1 MQSIKE
7 ILEHP
12 TNYTGSQTTRDMVKA
27 EIAARWGAEEAE
39 KYDPLYNARTFRQWL
54 ALGLRV
60 KKGEKGIRSITFVE
74 KKDENGKVTERIRRS
89 IVLFYYKQVEKI
101 S

>member
-12 TNYTGSQTTRDMVKA
+12 TNYTGSEATRDMVRS
-27 EIAARWGAEEAE
+27 EIAARWGAKEAE
-39 KYDPLYNARTFRQWL
+39 LYDPYTNARTFRQWL
-54 ALGLRV
+54 ALGYQV
-60 KKGEKGIRSITFVE
+60 KKDEKGIRSITFIE
-74 KKDENGKVTERIRRS
+74 KKDAKDNVIGRIKRTV
-89 IVLFYYKQVEKI
+89 VLFYYKQVEKT